1 MSERMQK
8 MNTIKEYLLDLYE
21 IELFKSK
28 MYQGRPSR
36 EAEVQTVMK
45 NIQILDRL
53 LNIIDEDCNE

>member
-21 IELFKSK
+21 IELFKSE
-28 MYQGRPSR
+28 MYQGRQSR
-36 EAEVQTVMK
+36 EAEAQTVMK

-53 LNIIDEDCNE
+53 LNIIEEDCNE

>member
-8 MNTIKEYLLDLYE
+8 MNTIKEYLFDLYE
-21 IELFKSK
+21 IELFKSE

-36 EAEVQTVMK
+36 EAEAQTVMK

-53 LNIIDEDCNE
+53 LNIIEEDCNE

>member
-21 IELFKSK
+21 IELFKSE
-28 MYQGRPSR
+28 MYQGRQSR

-53 LNIIDEDCNE
+53 LNIIEEDCNE

>member
-1 MSERMQK
+1 

-21 IELFKSK
+21 IELFKSE

-36 EAEVQTVMK
+36 KAEAQTVMK

-53 LNIIDEDCNE
+53 LNIIEEDCNE